1 MRVSAREWLLAVLTM
16 GLLAAGCASD
26 APEPPAVAGPAEGAA
41 TGATL
46 PVSRQ
51 EIVAG
56 FAEHGLPAE
65 AFEEISLEDGREV
78 LAASFPPTASR
89 QALWVGIF
97 GSAEAPHTVRMDLF
111 PADTTPEEAVAIAD
125 TVDDLVA
132 TMFPNWSEGA
142 EWPAIAGARAWQE
155 AEKVRAQE
163 GGARQIPIFETER
176 NGIWLGALGVPPQ
189 VLSYVFT
196 ARQACRPSE
205 ASSGFYEGYV
215 GCR

>member
-1 MRVSAREWLLAVLTM
+1 MRVSTREWCLAVVTT
-16 GLLAAGCASD
+16 GLLVAGCAGE
-26 APEPPAVAGPAEGAA
+26 APEPPAVAAPSAEGAA
-41 TGATL
+41 TGEAL
-46 PVSRQ
+46 PLSRQ

-56 FAEHGLPAE
+56 FAEHGLRAD

-78 LAASFPPTASR
+78 LAASFPESASR

-97 GSAEAPHTVRMDLF
+97 GSAEAPHTVRMDVF
-111 PADTTPEEAVAIAD
+111 PIETTPEEALAIAD

-132 TMFPNWSEGA
+132 TMFPNWPEGA
-142 EWPAIAGARAWQE
+142 EWPATAGARAWE
-155 AEKVRAQE
+155 EVEKVRAQE
-163 GGARQIPIFETER
+163 GGSRQIPIETER
-176 NGIWLGALGVPPQ
+176 EGIWLGALGVPHQ

-205 ASSGFYEGYV
+205 ASSSFYEGYV